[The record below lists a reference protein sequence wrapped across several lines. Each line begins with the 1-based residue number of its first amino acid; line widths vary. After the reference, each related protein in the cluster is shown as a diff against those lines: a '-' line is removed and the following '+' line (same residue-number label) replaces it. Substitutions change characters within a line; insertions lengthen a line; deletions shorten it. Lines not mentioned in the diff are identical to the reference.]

1 MCKSGIQ
8 YDSDSDS
15 DQEGIFHSTTDRGA
29 GKPRQTRLFKN
40 GQSKVALTLTINQG
54 LATMYTPVRD
64 SMRNVIPG
72 QQGELILRLEDALV
86 FSVSNYKG
94 DENLGYV
101 CLMVQDIALYH
112 CGLITM
118 SSQTP
123 PLRSI
128 NSIIPKHCQRTIYR
142 SEPGANIS
150 MNLTEKD
157 MLSVA
162 IRIQAAHETHR
173 IKTFRVAAGI
183 SQATLKHKVTTSQT
197 WWFTQLT
204 DCLDVIDHPVSGYI
218 PPGIL
223 TELHVHLWDCAIDYW

>member
-15 DQEGIFHSTTDRGA
+15 EEDGIFHSTVGRSA
-29 GKPRQTRLFKN
+29 IKQKQSRVFKN
-40 GQSKVALTLTINQG
+40 GQSKLALTLTINQG
-54 LATMYTPVRD
+54 HLTMYTPVRD

-72 QQGELILRLEDALV
+72 QQGEIILRLEDAIV

-94 DENLGYV
+94 DENSGYV
-101 CLMVQDIALYH
+101 CLMVKDVSLYH

-118 SSQTP
+118 PSQAP

-142 SEPGANIS
+142 SESGANVT
-150 MNLTEKD
+150 MNSTEKD

-162 IRIQAAHETHR
+162 IRVQAAHETHR
-173 IKTFRVAAGI
+173 IKVSLTFN
-183 SQATLKHKVTTSQT
+183 H
-197 WWFTQLT
+197 
-204 DCLDVIDHPVSGYI
+204 C
-218 PPGIL
+218 
-223 TELHVHLWDCAIDYW
+223 